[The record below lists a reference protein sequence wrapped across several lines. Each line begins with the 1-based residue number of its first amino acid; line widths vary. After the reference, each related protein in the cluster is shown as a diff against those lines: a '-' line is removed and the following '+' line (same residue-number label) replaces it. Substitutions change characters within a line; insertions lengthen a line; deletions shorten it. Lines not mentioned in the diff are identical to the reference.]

1 MSDHLRDTV
10 FGQIIRA
17 LSGKTLLKFPDEQN
31 PDLWKAFVPKGKHN
45 DGTPTDHDEATNQ
58 GAEHTVKAVDS
69 AQPSSSEEQH
79 SLRRDIANRDEK
91 DAEVILV
98 DWYDA
103 KDQEVCPMLSSHVQ
117 LPFIADRPKNPQNW
131 SRNRKLLVTFL
142 ICILNFGIYVGSS
155 IYTPGEQ
162 DIMEEFGASEVV
174 ATLGLSLFVLGYG
187 LGPMLFSPMSE
198 IPTIGRSRIY
208 FWTLFVFVLLQL
220 PTGYA
225 ANMAMLLVFRFLTGF
240 FGGPVLATGGATII
254 DMYPPIEVPYWIGI
268 YGASGVLGPVLGPLV
283 GGFAAQA
290 KGWRW
295 PIWELTWLCAV
306 VVIAL
311 FFLMPET
318 SVANILYRRAKRL
331 RKQTGKAILKSQ
343 FEIDAAEVSV
353 KDHLVV
359 LGRAFTMT
367 VSEPV
372 VFFVDLYCALLYG
385 VLYIWFES
393 FPLVFGELYG
403 FNIGEQGLAF
413 LGIFVGGLIT
423 VPCYLFWVRNHLMPR
438 LAQGHFKP
446 EVILPPT
453 FFGAVALPVCLFWY
467 GWTAGKSIH
476 WMVPL
481 VGSGCFTISIITLFM
496 PVLSYLG
503 MAYPQYAASV
513 LAGNTLFRASCG
525 VVFPLFA
532 RALFRNLGI
541 GPGNSLLGG
550 LSIAFLPI
558 PFILFYVSRYTPKN
572 PYATT
577 NRTCDIV
584 WRKVPTPQ

>member
-1 MSDHLRDTV
+1 MSDHLCDTV
-10 FGQIIRA
+10 FGQIVRL
-17 LSGKTLLKFPDEQN
+17 LSGRKFLKFPDEQDLNLWDTFVRKPN
-31 PDLWKAFVPKGKHN
+31 PPATRDEEKDSDN
-45 DGTPTDHDEATNQ
+45 SGTPTGDGIRICQE
-58 GAEHTVKAVDS
+58 EEYAVNTLDS
-69 AQPSSSEEQH
+69 AQVLYSEGPH
-79 SLRRDIANRDEK
+79 SWRQDILNRHERN
-91 DAEVILV
+91 AEVILV

-103 KDQEVCPMLSSHVQ
+103 KDQERGRSYPWVVSLRTVC
-117 LPFIADRPKNPQNW
+117 
-131 SRNRKLLVTFL
+131 
-142 ICILNFGIYVGSS
+142 IY
-155 IYTPGEQ
+155 Q
-162 DIMEEFGASEVV
+162 SEVKG
-174 ATLGLSLFVLGYG
+174 AHVLIVPITSGYG

-208 FWTLFVFVLLQL
+208 FWTLFAFVLLQL

-225 ANMAMLLVFRFLTGF
+225 INMAMLLVFRFLTGF
-240 FGGPVLATGGATII
+240 FGGPVLAIGGATII

-306 VVIAL
+306 VLVVL
-311 FFLMPET
+311 FFFMPET
-318 SVANILYRRAKRL
+318 SAANILYRRAKRL
-331 RKQTGKAILKSQ
+331 RKQTGKATLKSQ
-343 FEIDAAEVSV
+343 SEIDAAEVTL

-359 LGRAFTMT
+359 LGRAFTLT
-367 VSEPV
+367 FSEPV

-393 FPLVFGELYG
+393 FPLVFGEIYG
-403 FNIGEQGLAF
+403 FNIGEQGLTF
-413 LGIFVGGLIT
+413 LGIFVGGVVT
-423 VPCYLFWVRNHLMPR
+423 VPCYLYWVRNHLMVR
-438 LAQGHFKP
+438 LAHGHFQP

-453 FFGAVALPVCLFWY
+453 FFGAFALPVCLFWY
-467 GWTAGKSIH
+467 GWTSRESTH

-525 VVFPLFA
+525 VVFPLFV
-532 RALFRNLGI
+532 RRLYHI
-541 GPGNSLLGG
+541 D
-550 LSIAFLPI
+550 FL
-558 PFILFYVSRYTPKN
+558 K
-572 PYATT
+572 
-577 NRTCDIV
+577 
-584 WRKVPTPQ
+584 

>member
-1 MSDHLRDTV
+1 
-10 FGQIIRA
+10 
-17 LSGKTLLKFPDEQN
+17 
-31 PDLWKAFVPKGKHN
+31 
-45 DGTPTDHDEATNQ
+45 
-58 GAEHTVKAVDS
+58 
-69 AQPSSSEEQH
+69 
-79 SLRRDIANRDEK
+79 
-91 DAEVILV
+91 
-98 DWYDA
+98 
-103 KDQEVCPMLSSHVQ
+103 
-117 LPFIADRPKNPQNW
+117 
-131 SRNRKLLVTFL
+131 
-142 ICILNFGIYVGSS
+142 
-155 IYTPGEQ
+155 
-162 DIMEEFGASEVV
+162 
-174 ATLGLSLFVLGYG
+174 
-187 LGPMLFSPMSE
+187 MLFSPMSE
-198 IPTIGRSRIY
+198 IPRIGRSRIY

-225 ANMAMLLVFRFLTGF
+225 INIAMLLVFRFLTGF

-295 PIWELTWLCAV
+295 TIWELTWLCAV
-306 VVIAL
+306 VLIVL
-311 FFLMPET
+311 FIFMPET
-318 SVANILYRRAKRL
+318 SAANILYRRAKRL
-331 RKQTGKAILKSQ
+331 RKQTGNAMLKSQ
-343 FEIDAAEVSV
+343 SEIDAAEVTV
-353 KDHLVV
+353 RDHLVV
-359 LGRAFTMT
+359 LGRAFTIT
-367 VSEPV
+367 FSEPV

-393 FPLVFGELYG
+393 FPLVFGEIYW

-423 VPCYLFWVRNHLMPR
+423 VPCYLFWIRNHLMVR

-467 GWTAGKSIH
+467 GWTSRESIH

-525 VVFPLFA
+525 VVFPIFVSRSPQFSDHVDA
-532 RALFRNLGI
+532 DC
-541 GPGNSLLGG
+541 LLGT
-550 LSIAFLPI
+550 SF
-558 PFILFYVSRYTPKN
+558 VS
-572 PYATT
+572 
-577 NRTCDIV
+577 
-584 WRKVPTPQ
+584 